1 MRVLSQVFFGIES
14 AIFKASFKI
23 KLVVRVTECKTKL
36 QNTNWLTQDI
46 SNPKKFD

>member
-36 QNTNWLTQDI
+36 QNTNSVNTGYLK
-46 SNPKKFD
+46 SKKI